1 MSSTTDKLS
10 NLKEKLRLLESNV
23 CIAEI
28 KSNVVKKTKV
38 SNLNEKLNKIK
49 ESQDDIISF
58 NIRGLYEVSFS
69 KSLLL
74 NSLDNV
80 LISIMKKNKTTIE
93 NNPFIVDFDSIN
105 FYYFTKILI
114 YFQDKPKDKTHKFE
128 LKLSTNSNQN
138 QTSNE
143 PKVDVDFLKFEFEIF
158 FNGNKFEDYVNLIQ

>member
-10 NLKEKLRLLESNV
+10 SLKEKLRLLESNV

-28 KSNVVKKTKV
+28 KSNVVKKTRV
-38 SNLNEKLNKIK
+38 STLNEKLNKIK

-80 LISIMKKNKTTIE
+80 LISIMKNKTKIE

-128 LKLSTNSNQN
+128 LKLSVNSNHN
-138 QTSNE
+138 QASNQ
-143 PKVDVDFLKFEFEIF
+143 PKVDVDFLKFEFELF

>member
-80 LISIMKKNKTTIE
+80 LISIMKKIK
-93 NNPFIVDFDSIN
+93 
-105 FYYFTKILI
+105 
-114 YFQDKPKDKTHKFE
+114 Q
-128 LKLSTNSNQN
+128 Q
-138 QTSNE
+138 
-143 PKVDVDFLKFEFEIF
+143 
-158 FNGNKFEDYVNLIQ
+158 